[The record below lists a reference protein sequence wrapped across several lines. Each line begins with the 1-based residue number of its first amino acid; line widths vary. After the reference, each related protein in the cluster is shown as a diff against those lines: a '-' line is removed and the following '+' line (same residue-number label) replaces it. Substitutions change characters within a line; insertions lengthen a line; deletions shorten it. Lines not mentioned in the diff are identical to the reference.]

1 MSRPLRVGV
10 VGGGI
15 GGVALSRALT
25 LRGIE
30 NHVFER
36 ASAFGEVGAGVQV
49 TPNAV
54 KVLKAL
60 GLTDDLKRVGFLPQA
75 MVGRNWRSGRE
86 LFRTPL
92 KESCPQIYGAESAQF
107 TGHMCW
113 RALVPVDRHPLKFVS
128 PDAAFWMG
136 PHGHLVTYYVNG
148 GAAVPAEKSAV
159 APGRSA

>member
-1 MSRPLRVGV
+1 MSRPLRVGI

-60 GLTDDLKRVGFLPQA
+60 GLTDDLQRVGFLPQA

-92 KESCPQIYGAESAQF
+92 KE
-107 TGHMCW
+107 
-113 RALVPVDRHPLKFVS
+113 RDR
-128 PDAAFWMG
+128 
-136 PHGHLVTYYVNG
+136 
-148 GAAVPAEKSAV
+148 KSV
-159 APGRSA
+159 V